1 MNSFFGTIRTIIISV
16 NSHNIQTY
24 SCDVQSLTSGE
35 LYNNC
40 IMHFPYGMQSYP
52 FIGQRVQVSII
63 SDNNYICIATNAQVY
78 SGLDT
83 KDVIFGRLIDNITI
97 KFTQNDIIIGVGET
111 VKNVIINASNVSISA
126 EKIMLDSPE
135 IICTGKITANTIEA
149 TQDVISGGISG
160 KLHTHTSSSPDS
172 PTSPPTP

>member
-16 NSHNIQTY
+16 NGNNIQTY

-63 SDNNYICIATNAQVY
+63 SDNNYICMATSAQVY
-78 SGLDT
+78 DGLDT
-83 KDVIFGRLIDNITI
+83 KDVMFGRLIDNITI
-97 KFTQNDIIIGVGET
+97 KFTKDDIIIGISEAT
-111 VKNVIINASNVSISA
+111 KNVIISAST
-126 EKIMLDSPE
+126 KITLDTPE
-135 IICTGKITANTIEA
+135 VICTGKIIAQTIEA

-160 KLHTHTSSSPDS
+160 KTHKHTSSSPGS

>member
-63 SDNNYICIATNAQVY
+63 SDNNYICMATNAQVY

-111 VKNVIINASNVSISA
+111 VKNVIIKAST
-126 EKIMLDSPE
+126 KLMLDSPE
-135 IICTGKITANTIEA
+135 VICTGKITANTIEA

-160 KLHTHTSSSPDS
+160 KTHTHTSSQPNR
-172 PTSPPTP
+172 PTSPPIP